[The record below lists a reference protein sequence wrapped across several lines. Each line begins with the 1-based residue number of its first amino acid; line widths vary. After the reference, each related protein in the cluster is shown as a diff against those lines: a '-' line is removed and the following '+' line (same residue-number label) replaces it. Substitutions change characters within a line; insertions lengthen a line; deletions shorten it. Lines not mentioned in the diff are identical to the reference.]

1 MNVETDLIKYQQRV
15 NQLLTHYLLDPAPLS
30 EPLHDAM
37 RYAVLNGGKRLR
49 PLLVYTLGTALGSS
63 LESLDQVAC
72 ALELI
77 HAYSLIHDDLPSMD
91 NDDWRRGKPSC
102 HKKFGDSMALLAG
115 DSLQALA
122 FDVLLKAPLSPE
134 KLIKMLNVLVKAAGP
149 WGMVAGQ
156 AMEFSSNASSADKS
170 SVETIHALKTGT
182 LFAAAL
188 ELAGIVADLPKEQ
201 LLTLSQIG
209 NRLGLVYQLQDDVC
223 DNECSRYW
231 QDPSIR
237 ETYLQGLAEQILK
250 DLTFVPSLF
259 STKNKA
265 FNLLLK
271 TMFQSKEVAITYQ

>member
-134 KLIKMLNVLVKAAGP
+134 KLIKML
-149 WGMVAGQ
+149 
-156 AMEFSSNASSADKS
+156 
-170 SVETIHALKTGT
+170 
-182 LFAAAL
+182 
-188 ELAGIVADLPKEQ
+188 
-201 LLTLSQIG
+201 
-209 NRLGLVYQLQDDVC
+209 
-223 DNECSRYW
+223 
-231 QDPSIR
+231 
-237 ETYLQGLAEQILK
+237 
-250 DLTFVPSLF
+250 
-259 STKNKA
+259 
-265 FNLLLK
+265 
-271 TMFQSKEVAITYQ
+271 

>member
-63 LESLDQVAC
+63 LESLDQVA
-72 ALELI
+72 
-77 HAYSLIHDDLPSMD
+77 LIHDDLPSMD

-170 SVETIHALKTGT
+170 SV
-182 LFAAAL
+182 FAAAL

-259 STKNKA
+259 SPKNKA